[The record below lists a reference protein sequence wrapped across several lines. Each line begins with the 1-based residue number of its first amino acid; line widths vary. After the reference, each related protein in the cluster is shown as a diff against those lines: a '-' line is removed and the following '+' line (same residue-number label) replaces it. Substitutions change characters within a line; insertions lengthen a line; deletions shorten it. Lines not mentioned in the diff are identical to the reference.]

1 MLGIKTKSALIEFST
16 VIRILGKYSRSIRT
30 IKVPQI
36 PNRYIYFE
44 NKSLNVYFLSICYLL
59 LQWTKAWPRPRLIS
73 KSFIP
78 MNRPQ
83 FLSIFG
89 CFDQNYQFL
98 AMSKWNFAIFETFLI
113 EIHLFHIVQGGF
125 VTFSCLHKDS
135 SCLCVFKNGQKS
147 PKIPESNSRTLKN
160 VTRS

>member
-89 CFDQNYQFL
+89 CFW
-98 AMSKWNFAIFETFLI
+98 SKLSVFGDAKMKFSNFRNIFDRDSPLSYCPRWFCNI
-113 EIHLFHIVQGGF
+113 F
-125 VTFSCLHKDS
+125 VS
-135 SCLCVFKNGQKS
+135 SQRFVLSLRFQKW
-147 PKIPESNSRTLKN
+147 PKIAKN
-160 VTRS
+160 PRI